1 MSAARAMMS
10 ITIEDWTQRLILTV
24 TRLYQCAGVYLN
36 EFVLSVLLKTA
47 ANISHGKETVEVVRV
62 SEGPTN
68 QGGSGISYQEKASE
82 RS

>member
-10 ITIEDWTQRLILTV
+10 ITIDDWTQRLILTV

-47 ANISHGKETVEVVRV
+47 ANI
-62 SEGPTN
+62 
-68 QGGSGISYQEKASE
+68 
-82 RS
+82 